1 MIQILEK
8 ERTFHLQ
15 TCCTSLI
22 LYAADSGHLM
32 QLYWGSRLED
42 EEFSY
47 IVKDIK
53 KASYLCGTD
62 GNNQFRLEQYP
73 IVYPVWGCPDLRLPA
88 FLAEY
93 PDGSRIT
100 DLRFSGYR
108 LFRGKGKIEGF
119 PTVSDPLAEGME
131 LILDDPV
138 MKVRV
143 HLIYGVFESC
153 DAITQRV
160 EIENYGTG
168 FIRIERVMSAS
179 FSFLEND
186 FDALTLTGAWARE
199 CELTVQPVRQGV
211 FQTGSTRGAS
221 GHGQNPFFALAE
233 SGTSEK
239 SGKVW
244 AVNLVYSG
252 SFEADVEVDMHQ
264 NTRMMIGIQS
274 QGFSWKLEAG
284 ETFYAPEAVMVFSDE
299 GLGRMSRSYHRLYRK
314 YLMQNVWAERL
325 RPIVVNNWEAT
336 YFDFNR
342 EILVELASTAKKLG
356 AELFVLDD
364 GWFGKRNSDSC
375 SLGDWTENREKL
387 GGSLKD
393 LAEEICSMGMEFGIW
408 MEPEMVSPDSELY
421 RTHPDWVIRTPGHK
435 PQLARNQL
443 VLDLSRREVQDYVID
458 AVDRVLRDAPISYL
472 KWDMNRNITEWY
484 SEGLSADRQTELG
497 HRYILGLYRV
507 LENITRAHPQV
518 LFEGCAGGGGRFDPG
533 MLYYMPQ
540 IWASDDTDG
549 IERLNI
555 QYGTSLIYPAISMTA
570 HISAC
575 PNHMTGRN
583 TSLTQRAV
591 TAMAGNLGYELNLN
605 LLSVDEQEKI
615 KQQILFYKQY
625 REVIQKGELYR
636 LMRKGNQW
644 AWMYI
649 SEDGNQAVVSFVQ
662 VLNHANTVPKRLKL
676 EGLEPEMD
684 YEVRRVWPKCGDPLI
699 RRGRALMQIG
709 LALDRPNGDFYG
721 EQWVVR
727 RL

>member
-1 MIQILEK
+1 MIQILEEGK
-8 ERTFHLQ
+8 TFHLQ
-15 TCCTSLI
+15 TCRTSLI

-42 EEFSY
+42 EAFSY

-73 IVYPVWGCPDLRLPA
+73 ITYPVWGCPDLRLPA
-88 FLAEY
+88 FSVEY

-108 LFRGKGKIEGF
+108 LFQGKEKIEGL
-119 PTVSDPLAEGME
+119 PTVADTLAEGLE

-138 MKVRV
+138 MNVRV
-143 HLIYGVFESC
+143 HLVYGVFESR

-160 EIENYGTG
+160 EVENYGTD

-179 FSFLEND
+179 LSFLEND
-186 FDALTLTGAWARE
+186 FEAVTLTGAWARE
-199 CELTVQPVRQGV
+199 CGLTVQSVRQGL
-211 FQTGSTRGAS
+211 FQVGSTRGAG
-221 GHGQNPFFALAE
+221 GHGQNPFLALATPGIGE
-233 SGTSEK
+233 TI
-239 SGKVW
+239 GKIW
-244 AVNLVYSG
+244 SVNLVYSG

-274 QGFSWKLEAG
+274 QGFSWKLGAG
-284 ETFYAPEAVMVFSDE
+284 ETFFSPEAVMVFSDQ
-299 GLGRMSRSYHRLYRK
+299 GFGRMSQIYHRLYRTC
-314 YLMQNVWAERL
+314 LMQSPWAERL
-325 RPIVVNNWEAT
+325 RPVVVNNWEAT

-342 EILVELASTAKKLG
+342 ESLIDLAFRAKELG

-364 GWFGKRNSDSC
+364 GWFGKRDNDRC

-387 GGSLKD
+387 GGSLRE
-393 LAEEICSMGMEFGIW
+393 LAEEICSLGLEFGIW

-421 RTHPDWVIRTPGHK
+421 RTHPDWVIQAPGHK

-443 VLDLSRREVQDYVID
+443 VLDLSRREVQDYIIK
-458 AVDRVLRDAPISYL
+458 AVDRILCEAPVTYL

-484 SEGLSADRQTELG
+484 SGELMADRQKELG
-497 HRYILGLYRV
+497 HRYVLGLYRV
-507 LENITRAHPQV
+507 LEHITKAHPQV

-540 IWASDDTDG
+540 IWTSDDTDG
-549 IERLNI
+549 IERLSI
-555 QYGTSLIYPAISMTA
+555 QYGNSLIYPSIAMTA
-570 HISAC
+570 HVSAC

-583 TSLTQRAV
+583 TPLSQRAV
-591 TAMAGNLGYELNLN
+591 TAMAGNLGYELDLN
-605 LLSVDEQEKI
+605 RLSTEEQEKI
-615 KQQILFYKQY
+615 KEQISFYKQY
-625 REVIQKGELYR
+625 REVIQKGKLYR
-636 LMRKGNQW
+636 LMEKGNQR
-644 AWMYI
+644 AWMYV
-649 SEDGNQAVVSFVQ
+649 SEDGAQAVVSFVQ

-676 EGLEPEMD
+676 EGLDTEAY
-684 YEVRRVWPKCGDPLI
+684 YEVRRVCPEDGDPVI
-699 RRGRALMQIG
+699 RRGQALIQIG
-709 LALDRPNGDFYG
+709 LALDRPDGDFYG

-727 RL
+727 RV